1 MEVTCEHCR
10 VKLNIPDEK
19 IPKDQ
24 KARVQCPKC
33 KKKIIVDKRDVESNE
48 ILIAEPEAYDDS
60 GGFPLPVVAA
70 HNAAGP
76 KKGDYGYREY
86 SEDKDLDFFEE
97 DSKLTLVM
105 TGNKEHETKIKSAV
119 QSLGYRY
126 IAADSTRDAIGKM
139 RFHHFDLII
148 LEDGFDGSEL
158 RHSPVISHLNRFSMS
173 IRRKIFLAVIS
184 YDFKTMDNMMA
195 FALSANLVINPKEM
209 DRFAAIL
216 KKAISDNEKF
226 YKVFSDTMTQLGKA

>member
-1 MEVTCEHCR
+1 MEVVCKHCR
-10 VKLNIPDEK
+10 VKFNIPDKK
-19 IPKDQ
+19 IPKNQ
-24 KARVQCPKC
+24 KAQVQCPKC
-33 KKKIIVDKRDVESNE
+33 KKKIILDTHNVESNQ
-48 ILIAEPEAYDDS
+48 IHS
-60 GGFPLPVVAA
+60 RV
-70 HNAAGP
+70 N
-76 KKGDYGYREY
+76 YGHSEY

-105 TGNKEHETKIKSAV
+105 TGNREHETKIKSAV

-126 IAADSTRDAIGKM
+126 IPAESTRDAIGKM

-148 LEDGFDGSEL
+148 LEDGFDGGDL
-158 RHSPVISHLNRFSMS
+158 KRSPVISHLNRFSMS
-173 IRRKIFLAVIS
+173 IRRQIFLAVIS

-209 DRFAAIL
+209 DRFSAIL

-226 YKVFSDTMTQLGKA
+226 YKVFVDTMTQLGKA